1 MVKLPASMLH
11 LLQIPKPLPF
21 TLILDIQP
29 ESQVIYYQLESANC
43 GEQNKPKFDDSAS
56 IRVICPLKVISRFM
70 G

>member
-11 LLQIPKPLPF
+11 LLQIPKLLPF

-29 ESQVIYYQLESANC
+29 ESQVIYYQFESTNC
-43 GEQNKPKFDDSAS
+43 GERSKPEFDNSAL
-56 IRVICPLKVISRFM
+56 IGVICPLKVISPLM